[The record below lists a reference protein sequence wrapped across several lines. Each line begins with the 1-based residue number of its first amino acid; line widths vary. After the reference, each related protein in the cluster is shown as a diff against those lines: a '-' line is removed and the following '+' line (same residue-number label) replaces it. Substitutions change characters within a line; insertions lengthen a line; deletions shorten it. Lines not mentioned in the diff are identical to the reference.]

1 MTSILPPLPTSL
13 PVATA
18 GAPIRGIPVQSF
30 PVPGSPVPREIEP
43 LALPALGDFASR
55 PLGAPAPALAAA
67 LAATAAN
74 APPAATAAPAATPVR
89 KAAAE
94 RPSEPDFTDSDL
106 TAALLPLVGGSGAG
120 SGLNFH
126 DDASFEAVL
135 RATFRRALA
144 EQHSGPFQDPDLT
157 HRILWRAQ
165 ALFTSRS
172 YDEVLADK
180 IRRFSVEEVYLLD
193 RDKLSL
199 ISYASCDPVRHANPR
214 RVGSFAKQ
222 LAIRVKDES
231 GALLLGFELGESRR
245 TFVRPG
251 RFCHLVAVIR
261 GEINDLVKADLD
273 FALRRIETRFH
284 EPFVQGLPLLKELQ
298 PLLEECLLIHSPA
311 APPGI

>member
-1 MTSILPPLPTSL
+1 MTGTLPPLPSPFPPAATGSPGRGLAVQAL
-13 PVATA
+13 PVA
-18 GAPIRGIPVQSF
+18 GSIP
-30 PVPGSPVPREIEP
+30 PRESP
-43 LALPALGDFASR
+43 RLPLPALGSFSV
-55 PLGAPAPALAAA
+55 PAVEPPVPARDEI
-67 LAATAAN
+67 
-74 APPAATAAPAATPVR
+74 AAPARAV
-89 KAAAE
+89 AA
-94 RPSEPDFTDSDL
+94 PPEPDFTDADL
-106 TAALLPLVGGSGAG
+106 TAALLPLVGGSG

-144 EQHSGPFQDPDLT
+144 EHQSGPFQDPDLP

-199 ISYASCDPVRHANPR
+199 VSYASCDPVRHAHPR
-214 RVGSFAKQ
+214 RVGSFARQ
-222 LAIRVKDES
+222 LALRVKDES
-231 GALLLGFELGESRR
+231 GALLLGFELGENRR
-245 TFVRPG
+245 TFIRPG

-261 GEINDLVKADLD
+261 GEINDLVKSDLD
-273 FALRRIETRFH
+273 FALRRVESRFH
-284 EPFVQGLPLLKELQ
+284 EAFLHGQPLLKELQ

-311 APPGI
+311 APATF

>member
-1 MTSILPPLPTSL
+1 MTGVLPPLPTS
-13 PVATA
+13 P
-18 GAPIRGIPVQSF
+18 APAVRTGESRGFSVQSF
-30 PVPGSPVPREIEP
+30 PVPGSLPERETGRAP
-43 LALPALGDFASR
+43 LPALGDFTSR
-55 PLGAPAPALAAA
+55 PFEKPAVPTPAAWPVEPRPAPVDEPAGPDAE
-67 LAATAAN
+67 
-74 APPAATAAPAATPVR
+74 PPP
-89 KAAAE
+89 
-94 RPSEPDFTDSDL
+94 PDFTDADL
-106 TAALLPLVGGSGAG
+106 FDALRPLVGSASSGI
-120 SGLNFH
+120 NFQ

-144 EQHSGPFQDPDLT
+144 EQHSGPFQDPGFT

-193 RDKLSL
+193 RDTLSL
-199 ISYASCDPVRHANPR
+199 VSFASCDPVRHSNPR
-214 RVGSFAKQ
+214 KVGSFARQ
-222 LAIRVKDES
+222 LALRVRDES

-251 RFCHLVAVIR
+251 TFCHLVAVIR

-273 FALRRIETRFH
+273 FALRRIETRFR
-284 EPFVQGLPLLKELQ
+284 EPFAHGQPLLKELQ

-311 APPGI
+311 APPAA

>member
-1 MTSILPPLPTSL
+1 MTSVLPPLPTSL
-13 PVATA
+13 PVPASSA
-18 GAPIRGIPVQSF
+18 AVRGIPVQSF
-30 PVPGSPVPREIEP
+30 PVPGGTPPREVEP

-55 PLGAPAPALAAA
+55 PFETPAPVVAAV
-67 LAATAAN
+67 
-74 APPAATAAPAATPVR
+74 PAATAR
-89 KAAAE
+89 KDAAE
-94 RPSEPDFTDSDL
+94 KPPEPDFTDSDL
-106 TAALLPLVGGSGAG
+106 TAALLPLVGAAGGG

-231 GALLLGFELGESRR
+231 GALLLGFELGENRR

-284 EPFVQGLPLLKELQ
+284 EPFVHGHPLLKELQ

-311 APPGI
+311 APPSS

>member
-1 MTSILPPLPTSL
+1 MTSVLPPLPTTS
-13 PVATA
+13 PVQSAA
-18 GAPIRGIPVQSF
+18 AASRGIPVQSF
-30 PVPGSPVPREIEP
+30 PVPGSTPPREIEP
-43 LALPALGDFASR
+43 LSLPALGDFASQ
-55 PLGAPAPALAAA
+55 PFETPAPALR
-67 LAATAAN
+67 TE
-74 APPAATAAPAATPVR
+74 PVSVFEPEPARKAAPAPE
-89 KAAAE
+89 K
-94 RPSEPDFTDSDL
+94 PPEPDFTDADL
-106 TAALLPLVGGSGAG
+106 TAALLPLVGSG

-199 ISYASCDPVRHANPR
+199 ISYASCDPVRHSNPR

-231 GALLLGFELGESRR
+231 GAILLGFELGENRR

-251 RFCHLVAVIR
+251 RFCHLIAVIR

-273 FALRRIETRFH
+273 FALRRIETRFE
-284 EPFVQGLPLLKELQ
+284 EPFVHGQPLLKELQ

-311 APPGI
+311 APPTS

>member
-1 MTSILPPLPTSL
+1 MTGTLPPLPTSPAAPSGAAAARSVPVRSL
-13 PVATA
+13 PL
-18 GAPIRGIPVQSF
+18 
-30 PVPGSPVPREIEP
+30 PGSLPEPEPIP
-43 LALPALGDFASR
+43 LAVPALGDFAAR
-55 PLGAPAPALAAA
+55 PAE
-67 LAATAAN
+67 
-74 APPAATAAPAATPVR
+74 PAAQRP
-89 KAAAE
+89 AE
-94 RPSEPDFTDSDL
+94 RPAPPEFTDADL
-106 TAALLPLVGGSGAG
+106 AEALLPLVGSGSPGFA
-120 SGLNFH
+120 FH

-144 EQHSGPFQDPDLT
+144 EQHAGPFHDPDIT

-199 ISYASCDPVRHANPR
+199 VSYASNDPVRHSNPR
-214 RVGSFAKQ
+214 RVGSFARQ
-222 LAIRVKDES
+222 LGLRVRDES
-231 GALLLGFELGESRR
+231 GALLLGFELGENRR

-251 RFCHLVAVIR
+251 RFCLLVAVIR

-273 FALRRIETRFH
+273 FALRRIETRYH
-284 EPFVQGLPLLKELQ
+284 QPFVQGEPLLKELQ

-311 APPGI
+311 APATI

>member
-1 MTSILPPLPTSL
+1 MTGTLPPLPTS
-13 PVATA
+13 PA
-18 GAPIRGIPVQSF
+18 APFRDAGIPRVLVENL
-30 PVPGSPVPREIEP
+30 PLPGSLPQAPAARLAVPS
-43 LALPALGDFASR
+43 LGDFAA
-55 PLGAPAPALAAA
+55 APASP
-67 LAATAAN
+67 AATLPADP
-74 APPAATAAPAATPVR
+74 APPADCPAR
-89 KAAAE
+89 
-94 RPSEPDFTDSDL
+94 PDFTDADL
-106 TAALLPLVGGSGAG
+106 AEALLPFMGGGTPGIA
-120 SGLNFH
+120 FH

-144 EQHSGPFQDPDLT
+144 EHHAGPFHDPGLT

-199 ISYASCDPVRHANPR
+199 VSYASCDPVRHSNPR
-214 RVGSFAKQ
+214 RVGSFARQ
-222 LAIRVKDES
+222 LGLRVRDEG
-231 GALLLGFELGESRR
+231 GALLLGFELGENRR

-251 RFCHLVAVIR
+251 KFSLLVAVVH

-273 FALRRIETRFH
+273 FALRRIETRYH
-284 EPFVQGLPLLKELQ
+284 QPFVQGDPLLKELQ

-311 APPGI
+311 APATV

>member
-1 MTSILPPLPTSL
+1 MTSVLPPLPTTP
-13 PVATA
+13 PVQPADA
-18 GAPIRGIPVQSF
+18 ARRGIAVQSF
-30 PVPGSPVPREIEP
+30 PLPGSTPVPAREIEP
-43 LALPALGDFASR
+43 LSLPSLGDFASR
-55 PLGAPAPALAAA
+55 PFEIPSPAPAPTPVPRPEPAVAAA
-67 LAATAAN
+67 
-74 APPAATAAPAATPVR
+74 PKAAPAPE
-89 KAAAE
+89 K
-94 RPSEPDFTDSDL
+94 PPEPDFTDADL
-106 TAALLPLVGGSGAG
+106 TAALLPLVGGAG
-120 SGLNFH
+120 GGLNFH

-199 ISYASCDPVRHANPR
+199 ISYASCDPVRHSNPR

-231 GALLLGFELGESRR
+231 GAILLGFELGENRR

-273 FALRRIETRFH
+273 FALRRIETRFE
-284 EPFVQGLPLLKELQ
+284 EPFVQGHPLLKELQ

-311 APPGI
+311 APPTF

>member
-1 MTSILPPLPTSL
+1 MTSVLPPLPTTP
-13 PVATA
+13 PVPAT
-18 GAPIRGIPVQSF
+18 GTTLRGIPVQSF
-30 PVPGSPVPREIEP
+30 PLPGGTPPRQIEP

-55 PLGAPAPALAAA
+55 PFEAPVPE
-67 LAATAAN
+67 
-74 APPAATAAPAATPVR
+74 PGPAAEPAR
-89 KAAAE
+89 KAAAAK
-94 RPSEPDFTDSDL
+94 PPEPDFTDADL
-106 TAALLPLVGGSGAG
+106 TAALLPLVGASG

-144 EQHSGPFQDPDLT
+144 EQHSGPFQDPDLP

-180 IRRFSVEEVYLLD
+180 IRRFSVEEVFLLD

-284 EPFVQGLPLLKELQ
+284 EPFVQGQPLLKELQ

-311 APPGI
+311 APPTS

>member
-1 MTSILPPLPTSL
+1 MTGTLPPLPTAPAAASG
-13 PVATA
+13 TA
-18 GAPIRGIPVQSF
+18 GIRCVPVQSL
-30 PVPGSPVPREIEP
+30 PLPGSLREPEPIP
-43 LALPALGDFASR
+43 LAVPALGDFTAR
-55 PLGAPAPALAAA
+55 PAPAPPAGQVPADTAPPPGHAA
-67 LAATAAN
+67 L
-74 APPAATAAPAATPVR
+74 
-89 KAAAE
+89 
-94 RPSEPDFTDSDL
+94 PDFTDADL
-106 TAALLPLVGGSGAG
+106 AEALLPLVGAG
-120 SGLNFH
+120 SPGFAFQ

-144 EQHSGPFQDPDLT
+144 EQHAGPFHDPDIT

-199 ISYASCDPVRHANPR
+199 VSYASNDPVRHSNPR
-214 RVGSFAKQ
+214 RVGSFARQ
-222 LAIRVKDES
+222 LGLRVRDES
-231 GALLLGFELGESRR
+231 GALLLGFELGENRR

-251 RFCHLVAVIR
+251 KLCLLVAVIR

-273 FALRRIETRFH
+273 FALRRIENRYH
-284 EPFVQGLPLLKELQ
+284 QPFVQGEPLLKELQ

-311 APPGI
+311 APATV

>member
-1 MTSILPPLPTSL
+1 MTAVLPPLPTTS
-13 PVATA
+13 PAPATDA
-18 GAPIRGIPVQSF
+18 AIRGIPVQSF
-30 PVPGSPVPREIEP
+30 PVPGSTPPREIEP

-55 PLGAPAPALAAA
+55 PFETPAPAPAPASAVPS
-67 LAATAAN
+67 AATARKT
-74 APPAATAAPAATPVR
+74 AP
-89 KAAAE
+89 E
-94 RPSEPDFTDSDL
+94 RPPEPDFTDADL
-106 TAALLPLVGGSGAG
+106 TAALLPLVGASG

-144 EQHSGPFQDPDLT
+144 EQHSGPFQDPDLP

-180 IRRFSVEEVYLLD
+180 IRRFSVEEVFLLD

-284 EPFVQGLPLLKELQ
+284 EPFVQGQPLLKELQ

-311 APPGI
+311 APPTS

>member
-1 MTSILPPLPTSL
+1 MTSVLPPLPTTP
-13 PVATA
+13 PVQPADA
-18 GAPIRGIPVQSF
+18 ARRGIAVQSF
-30 PVPGSPVPREIEP
+30 PLPGSTPVPAREIEP
-43 LALPALGDFASR
+43 LSLPSLGDFASR
-55 PLGAPAPALAAA
+55 PFESPAPAPAPTPVPRSEPAVAAV
-67 LAATAAN
+67 
-74 APPAATAAPAATPVR
+74 PKAAPAPE
-89 KAAAE
+89 K
-94 RPSEPDFTDSDL
+94 PPEPDFTDADL
-106 TAALLPLVGGSGAG
+106 TAALLPLVGGTGG
-120 SGLNFH
+120 GLNFH

-214 RVGSFAKQ
+214 KVGSFSKQ

-231 GALLLGFELGESRR
+231 GAILLGFELGESRR

-273 FALRRIETRFH
+273 FALRRIETRFE
-284 EPFVQGLPLLKELQ
+284 EPFVQGHPLLKELQ

-311 APPGI
+311 APPTF